1 MFLHPRLGPAKQGHR
16 GTMDAGLR
24 GPKLELWC
32 TICDEVLSYVIYTT
46 RGTHFAHLQW
56 RKRTRESGWRWRGSN
71 DSWQRWLAPPMVL
84 RWQEQDEQTPHVP
97 LFLLRASISPGGD
110 ELNTHDKKP
119 LAARV
124 WCCGQK
130 FSEHGPLFI
139 GVLGPTRRGDRV
151 LHFLSINRTL
161 IPLCLEDFLEG
172 MNFGLVSVWK
182 PNFPARLTQLW
193 KIPYLVS
200 VRRLWS
206 S

>member
-1 MFLHPRLGPAKQGHR
+1 VTVAGFKRLLAAVTGSSDGP
-16 GTMDAGLR
+16 
-24 GPKLELWC
+24 P
-32 TICDEVLSYVIYTT
+32 VT
-46 RGTHFAHLQW
+46 RTG
-56 RKRTRESGWRWRGSN
+56 RT
-71 DSWQRWLAPPMVL
+71 DS
-84 RWQEQDEQTPHVP
+84 HVP

-124 WCCGQK
+124 WCCRQK

-182 PNFPARLTQLW
+182 PNFPAGLTQLW